1 MRQLKITQQITQRT
15 EQSAVRYFQ
24 DINKYSLISAEEEVM
39 LSVRIRKGDDAAL
52 EKLVVSNLRF
62 VVSVAKQYMNQGLSF
77 PDLINQG
84 NLGLVKAAKRFDETR
99 GFKFISYAVWW
110 IRQSIM
116 EALAEQTRIVRLPLN
131 RISSINK
138 ISKASS
144 RLEQELEREPS
155 NEEIAGYLD
164 FNENEVENLKLI
176 KRRQL
181 SFDKTLSY
189 NGENDYSLYDVVKNE
204 NFPSPDSQ
212 LMKES
217 TKINIQ
223 RAIEKL
229 SDRESGVLIK
239 YFGLNNTRAFSIYD
253 IAMEYGTSTER
264 IRQIKNKAIEKLRTM
279 LKHSNNFAEV
289 LN

>member
-24 DINKYSLISAEEEVM
+24 DINKYTLISPEEEVT
-39 LSVRIRKGDDAAL
+39 LSARIRNGDNAAL

-62 VVSVAKQYMNQGLSF
+62 VVSVAKQYLNQGLSF
-77 PDLINQG
+77 SDLINQG
-84 NLGLVKAAKRFDETR
+84 NLGLVKAAKKFDETR

-138 ISKASS
+138 VSKATA

-155 NEEIAGYLD
+155 EEEIAQFLD
-164 FNENEVENLKLI
+164 YTADEVENLNLI

-181 SFDKTLSY
+181 SFDKPLSY
-189 NGENDYSLYDVVKNE
+189 NGENDFSLYDVVKNE
-204 NFPSPDSQ
+204 NFPTPDNQ
-212 LMKES
+212 LMHES
-217 TKINIQ
+217 MKINIQ
-223 RAIEKL
+223 RAISKL
-229 SDRESGVLIK
+229 SEREAGVLIK
-239 YFGLNNTRAFSIYD
+239 YFGLNNSTALSLYD
-253 IAMEYGTSTER
+253 IAREYGTSSER
-264 IRQIKNKAIEKLRTM
+264 IRQIKNNALEKLRKV
-279 LKHSNNFAEV
+279 LKHSIHFAEAF
-289 LN
+289 N